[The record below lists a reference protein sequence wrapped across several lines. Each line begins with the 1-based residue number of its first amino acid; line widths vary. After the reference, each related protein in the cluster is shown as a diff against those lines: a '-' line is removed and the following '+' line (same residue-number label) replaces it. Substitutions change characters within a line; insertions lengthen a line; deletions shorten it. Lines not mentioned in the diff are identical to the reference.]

1 MFQLPEEKKSELFA
15 HADEYVGARVVY
27 NFSPSET
34 RILRQFFTNLN
45 QKIFFVH
52 SLPANVLATLG
63 AMYSRIANPRGIRG
77 VFVDTYLISL
87 IAGMVPEVQNDYGG
101 KVNEF
106 LKAKGI
112 TTLDGFCAHSDL
124 CRACY
129 DEFAYGIV
137 MNPDYVQQ
145 LTNTE
150 RTKVFLKTWLDVY
163 GHNSIARV
171 ASVTICFEG
180 ISILAAKS
188 LEWSRPGAGY
198 IERSTRYVNMTNP
211 AWYPIE
217 NEIGIL
223 GDNASVAKAVIE
235 ESFKKYAELLGTDL
249 NGAFPSYLMDRYA
262 DAYADDAAGL
272 KTGVTGESYDVLG
285 NLLPAATLT
294 SVCATISGE
303 ALPSVLKHL
312 LLDGTPEN
320 NAIVQMILKEAAK
333 IGANQFYRH
342 YEPTVAEQNGWNYLV
357 TGPFFDHQLS
367 LKWYHDRMPSW
378 HELLDSFSMKE
389 GFTDCRDMNQVYA
402 RLFGNG
408 RTDHDK
414 LPNEFERI
422 PVFFK
427 GTMSFRGWRDLHRQ
441 GMSTHRRTLLTPD
454 LGFYAYDKPHPTQL
468 DWVFSSLANFA
479 RETWKRMPHTP
490 LFLRQYILPLGFNV
504 GFSFRCNARQAEFC
518 NWQRTDWSVNHE
530 VRQVFL
536 AMEKCLRERHSWW
549 EKFSRADMTQ
559 KYVFARGK
567 TPMPLL
573 ESA

>member
-1 MFQLPEEKKSELFA
+1 MFLLPNDKKSELLA
-15 HADEYVGARVVY
+15 HADEYVGAHVPY
-27 NFSPSET
+27 HFSPSET
-34 RILRQFFTNLN
+34 RVLRQFFTNLN

-63 AMYSRIANPRGIRG
+63 AMYSRMANPRGIRG

-87 IAGMVPEVQNDYGG
+87 IAGMLSEVETSYGG

-106 LKAKGI
+106 LKAKNI
-112 TTLDGFCAHSDL
+112 VTLDGFCAHSDR
-124 CRACY
+124 CRDCY
-129 DEFAYGIV
+129 NEFAYGIV
-137 MNPDYVQQ
+137 MNPDYVQK
-145 LTNTE
+145 LTNTQ
-150 RTKVFLKTWLDVY
+150 RTKGFLGTWLDAY

-171 ASVTICFEG
+171 GAVTICFEG

-188 LEWSRPGAGY
+188 IEWSRPGAGY
-198 IERSTRYVNMTNP
+198 IERSTRYVNMTDP

-217 NEIGIL
+217 NEIEIL
-223 GDNASVAKAVIE
+223 GNNASTAKIVIE
-235 ESFKKYAELLGTDL
+235 ASFLRYAELLGTNL
-249 NGAFPSYLMDRYA
+249 NGVFPSYLMNRYA
-262 DAYADDAAGL
+262 DRYADDAAGL

-285 NLLPAATLT
+285 NLLPVATLT
-294 SVCATISGE
+294 SVCATVSGE
-303 ALPSVLKHL
+303 SLPSVLKHL

-320 NAIVQMILKEAAK
+320 NAIVEMVLKEAAK
-333 IGANQFYRH
+333 IGANQFCRH
-342 YEPTVAEQNGWNYLV
+342 YEPTPAERNGWNYLA
-357 TGPFFDHQLS
+357 TEPFFDHALV
-367 LKWYHDRMPSW
+367 LKWDRDRMPSW

-389 GFTDCRDMNQVYA
+389 GFTNCRDLTEVHA

-441 GMSTHRRTLLTPD
+441 GMSTHRRTLVTPN
-454 LGFYAYDKPHPTQL
+454 LGFYVYDKPHPVEL
-468 DWVFSSLANFA
+468 DWAFSSLANLA
-479 RETWKRMPHTP
+479 REVWKLMSHTP
-490 LFLRQYILPLGFNV
+490 LFLRQYFLPLGCNV
-504 GFSFRCNARQAEFC
+504 GFTFGCNARQAEFC

-536 AMEKCLRERHSWW
+536 AMEKALRERHSWW